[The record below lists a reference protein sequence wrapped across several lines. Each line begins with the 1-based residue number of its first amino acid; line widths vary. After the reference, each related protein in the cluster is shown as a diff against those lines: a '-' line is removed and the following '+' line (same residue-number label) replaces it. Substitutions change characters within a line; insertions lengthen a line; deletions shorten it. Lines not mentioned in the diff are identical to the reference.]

1 MVRNRRSLRLLA
13 DVLALLTVLTLQ
25 PSIRAYAVE
34 EQTAG
39 SDTPADSV
47 PVTEGADDSAENE
60 NITLELALLT
70 LDPDS
75 LTLDYSQSLAL
86 AAMTNAAKDAVTWSS
101 SDENVVAV
109 SVNAD
114 GRVTVTGTGVGAAVI
129 TCAVGEQVR
138 TFNVTVN
145 PPDTLQITNVDYPST
160 LNLSNRGWELGNGTV
175 ISPDDLKTLTSS
187 LKRVSGELVE
197 EPYTWVFDGGMK
209 RCEVKD
215 INDNVPFSQISEGG
229 GYIWTLEVM
238 DVRGRS
244 VSVELPIQVVTDGDT
259 VVSNSPG
266 KYAPVITLP
275 NSLKTAHAI
284 GLQAGETKQ
293 LGIAPL
299 PDGVASGLIW
309 VSYDPT
315 VATVSS
321 DGMVTGVGAGSTTI
335 VCRAMDNSA
344 FSAGCTVNVRAG
356 TADAGDVPVEG
367 QNFIPGTGTMTNWPM
382 RGPLSVISG
391 EDGIAVLDWQAN
403 PALDW
408 NAADTTPIKYS
419 LLRGKEIT
427 VSLYVRSDDANMID
441 NTLRENGGGL
451 LVDVNIGTETESRKR
466 WVFLSQISYPKLSK
480 QWQRVS
486 ETFTLTDDVFAGI
499 VDADYIL
506 SDDSCITLTITNRS
520 IYRMQIKQLKVEI
533 GSSPTDWTPAPEDA
547 S

>member
-1 MVRNRRSLRLLA
+1 MKKSIKILLA
-13 DVLALLTVLTLQ
+13 TLIFVTTFALQTQLIVYAAEEQTADSGSPTDGVPSTEDVEGSAENESITLALALLTF
-25 PSIRAYAVE
+25 
-34 EQTAG
+34 
-39 SDTPADSV
+39 
-47 PVTEGADDSAENE
+47 
-60 NITLELALLT
+60 
-70 LDPDS
+70 DPDS

-86 AAMTNAAKDAVTWSS
+86 AAITNAAKDTVTWSS

-109 SVNAD
+109 SVSAD

-145 PPDTLQITNVDYPST
+145 PPDTLQITNVDYPSA

-187 LKRVSGELVE
+187 LKKVSGELVG

-299 PDGVASGLIW
+299 PDDVASGLIW

-321 DGMVTGVGAGSTTI
+321 DGMVTGVSAGSTTI

-356 TADAGDVPVEG
+356 TADVGDVPVEG

-391 EDGIAVLDWQAN
+391 ED
-403 PALDW
+403 
-408 NAADTTPIKYS
+408 
-419 LLRGKEIT
+419 
-427 VSLYVRSDDANMID
+427 
-441 NTLRENGGGL
+441 
-451 LVDVNIGTETESRKR
+451 
-466 WVFLSQISYPKLSK
+466 
-480 QWQRVS
+480 
-486 ETFTLTDDVFAGI
+486 
-499 VDADYIL
+499 
-506 SDDSCITLTITNRS
+506 
-520 IYRMQIKQLKVEI
+520 
-533 GSSPTDWTPAPEDA
+533 
-547 S
+547 